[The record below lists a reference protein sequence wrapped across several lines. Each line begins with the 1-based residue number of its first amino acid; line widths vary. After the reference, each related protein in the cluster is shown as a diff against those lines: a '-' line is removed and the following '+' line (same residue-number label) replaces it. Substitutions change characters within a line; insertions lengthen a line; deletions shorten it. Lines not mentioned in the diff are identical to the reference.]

1 MIIRENRKAIRDR
14 VDELRK
20 RAEASRDQRQQL
32 RLRLEKMLRSQ
43 PGDEEQTDDV
53 IAEYREQIEHE
64 FDERLAVQQA
74 QIEAMRAQLEQL
86 SAQIESQV
94 ANRHELIEEQIAHEL
109 ERAARKVPKLGP
121 DKALFERIKEKQKH
135 IAAEQRSVAQEAIR
149 HMKELGRMDEAQRRA
164 ALEAAKAAAQA
175 AVVEITDEDGIVEE
189 EIDVNIAEEVDIDVD
204 VEAVVELADELSEL
218 ELKPLPKE
226 TLDAIAKIRKEHA
239 SEKKLAKKLV
249 EDKRKT
255 LEAERKRT
263 EILLQRLL
271 ELEAKLREEQ

>member
-1 MIIRENRKAIRDR
+1 MYLGQYLEYDDDYQIMSGTIII
-14 VDELRK
+14 
-20 RAEASRDQRQQL
+20 
-32 RLRLEKMLRSQ
+32 EKISDSGKVR
-43 PGDEEQTDDV
+43 P
-53 IAEYREQIEHE
+53 
-64 FDERLAVQQA
+64 
-74 QIEAMRAQLEQL
+74 
-86 SAQIESQV
+86 
-94 ANRHELIEEQIAHEL
+94 
-109 ERAARKVPKLGP
+109 VPKDFYYG
-121 DKALFERIKEKQKH
+121 
-135 IAAEQRSVAQEAIR
+135 SQE
-149 HMKELGRMDEAQRRA
+149 MK
-164 ALEAAKAAAQA
+164 
-175 AVVEITDEDGIVEE
+175 E
-189 EIDVNIAEEVDIDVD
+189 EIDVNIAEDVDVDVD

>member
-1 MIIRENRKAIRDR
+1 M
-14 VDELRK
+14 
-20 RAEASRDQRQQL
+20 
-32 RLRLEKMLRSQ
+32 
-43 PGDEEQTDDV
+43 

-239 SEKKLAKKLV
+239 SGKKLAKKLV